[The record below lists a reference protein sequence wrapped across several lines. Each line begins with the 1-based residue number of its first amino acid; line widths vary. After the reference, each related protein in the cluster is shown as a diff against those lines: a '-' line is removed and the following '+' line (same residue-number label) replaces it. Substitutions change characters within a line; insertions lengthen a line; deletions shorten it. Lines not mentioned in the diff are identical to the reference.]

1 MSRTFFCCILVVFLP
16 SIVMAQ
22 FIDNKKGKALTD
34 QPFFNEMAIEKSR
47 INCIEGRFLHY
58 KLGDRL
64 RETDLFRTYSFNQI
78 GQLTQQTQSTMIAG
92 TLDTLVRRYAYNDT
106 GQLKLFTRT
115 DQYGKYGYAYQYDS
129 LGRIVQEEFRQFL
142 YQSKRNSNEQ
152 IELGKDHIIYTETSS
167 YQIFD
172 KQQIQTVYN
181 SIGKPYKK
189 IYSYYTPNGLL
200 SEEVERLE
208 RTSRTKKMTY
218 LYNEE
223 LQVDTVYQRSS
234 RPDVLDRTVVFSYDE
249 KHRLV
254 KKEEYKDGEYITQSK
269 IIYNKETGLI
279 NDILVQNVATDF
291 IRILKLNEYFYSSK
305 K

>member
-1 MSRTFFCCILVVFLP
+1 
-16 SIVMAQ
+16 MAQ
-22 FIDNKKGKALTD
+22 FIDNEKGKALTD

-64 RETDLFRTYSFNQI
+64 RETDLFRTYSFNQL

-115 DQYGKYGYAYQYDS
+115 DQYGKYAYAYQYDS

-167 YQIFD
+167 YQTFD

-181 SIGKPYKK
+181 TIGKPYKK
-189 IYSYYTPNGLL
+189 IYSYYNSDGLL
-200 SEEVERLE
+200 TEEVERLE
-208 RTSRTKKMTY
+208 RTSRTKTTTY
-218 LYNEE
+218 KYSEK
-223 LQVDTVYQRSS
+223 QRVDTVYQRSS
-234 RPDVLDRTVVFSYDE
+234 RPDVLDRTVVFVYDE
-249 KHRLV
+249 KNRLV